1 LRSGGEKNGRISTA
15 KGESFV
21 RQGNRAKYRVF
32 VSYSHADL
40 ELVEPIVEVLG
51 NVADVLW
58 DKTFAYGHGFHRQIE
73 LYIAHSHAFLPVVT
87 QKSTSRGWV
96 HQEIG
101 YAMAL
106 NIPVLPI
113 AIGPDA
119 LPTDM
124 IQSLQA
130 IRVIDPTPQE
140 CRRIVAEELTH
151 TVLENLVADYEDP
164 EQGLYQCARETEDRA
179 RLLVQYCRDVR
190 KLNRHGTVRQAGA
203 LSSFHIPREP
213 LRHPVWHLRYGEKH
227 RPSQHHCKWLRSE
240 RLALEQH
247 AAEAGC
253 KLIVNPEVSYELYGA
268 EARRVRLEWLLEFLR
283 ATENA
288 LAVLDPTQHVE
299 KSTTLV
305 GDWFAAEAVSAAI
318 AKGYRHTIFTR
329 HAPTVRATQEE
340 FDDEFDSLLTNG
352 WTMENCRAKTVEVL
366 DQLLTK
372 LGGPVVMPKGPG
384 SP

>member
-1 LRSGGEKNGRISTA
+1 MTHKS
-15 KGESFV
+15 
-21 RQGNRAKYRVF
+21 GNRYRVF

-40 ELVEPIVEVLG
+40 GLVEPIVEILS

-87 QKSTSRGWV
+87 QKSTSGGWV

-101 YAMAL
+101 FAMAL

-119 LPTDM
+119 LPAEM

-130 IRVIDPTPQE
+130 IRVIEPTPKDCQ
-140 CRRIVAEELTH
+140 RVVGMELTH
-151 TVLENLVADYEDP
+151 TVLENLVADYDNP

-179 RLLVQYCRDVR
+179 RLMAQYCRDVR
-190 KLNRHGTVRQAGA
+190 RLNRYGTVRQAGA

-213 LRHPVWHLRYGEKH
+213 LRHPVWRLRYGDKH

-253 KLIVNPEVSYELYGA
+253 KLIVNPDMSYELYGA
-268 EARRVRLEWLLEFLR
+268 EARRVRLEWLLKFLR
-283 ATENA
+283 ADENA
-288 LAVLDPTQHVE
+288 FAAIDPTQHME
-299 KSTTLV
+299 KSTTIV
-305 GDWFAAEAVSAAI
+305 GDWFAAEAVSAAM

-352 WTMENCRAKTVEVL
+352 WTMENCRGKTIDEL
-366 DQLLTK
+366 ERLLTE
-372 LGGPVVMPKGPG
+372 LGGPVTMSGGPL
-384 SP
+384 